1 MSSTPLL
8 SIVTPAYNAA
18 IFLPPLIAAISRAA
32 KFCALEWVVIDD
44 GSTDATVEI
53 IRALTSANVT
63 LNLIQQANAG
73 LAVSR
78 NRGLVA
84 AQGEYLW
91 FVDADDLI
99 LPEAL
104 SALMTTLADLPDMVG
119 FQAMRFSGRGEDLAT
134 QPVYSQFHDN
144 HMSTQMMTGEDWLTQ
159 QIKAKQWRHFAWIY
173 LYRRQFLLDA
183 RLQFQPGI
191 LHEDIAFTTEA
202 TIRATKF
209 FYVDVFA
216 YQYRFNANSLTGSL
230 NDVALQRRIDS
241 YFVVV
246 DQLRDINI
254 RYANRL
260 RTETLS
266 LLKGEVIGQA
276 LQVFEVAK
284 LLNDRK
290 TRQQQYEKVCAM
302 CRDRRFAQSLFKEV
316 VSVKRL
322 RQVMQIWLKQSGLHK

>member
-1 MSSTPLL
+1 
-8 SIVTPAYNAA
+8 V
-18 IFLPPLIAAISRAA
+18 
-32 KFCALEWVVIDD
+32 
-44 GSTDATVEI
+44 
-53 IRALTSANVT
+53 
-63 LNLIQQANAG
+63 
-73 LAVSR
+73 
-78 NRGLVA
+78 
-84 AQGEYLW
+84 W

-99 LPEAL
+99 LPDAITAL
-104 SALMTTLADLPDMVG
+104 EKTFAGLPDMVG
-119 FQAMRFSGRGEDLAT
+119 FQAKRFLGRGEGITD
-134 QPVYSQFHDN
+134 QPIYTRVHGN
-144 HMSTQMMTGEDWLTQ
+144 HCMTGEDWLAQ
-159 QIKAKQWRHFAWIY
+159 QIKTAQWQHFPWIY

-322 RQVMQIWLKQSGLHK
+322 RQVMQIWLKQSGLHKRPPLAHNKL